1 MSRKKNRLP
10 SYQEEPLKVN
20 FKYLTKKQEE
30 LGKSIRNNEIT
41 IAIGPSGTGK
51 AQPLYSKIYTPSG
64 PITMGEA
71 KVGVEVCTPDGKSAF
86 IDGVFPQGIK
96 DYYRVHF
103 SDKTFVDCCGEHLWK
118 VFTINDR
125 CSDYRHGTGRFTIAQ
140 TKEMVGSILKKGKKN
155 YKLPVTK
162 PVYYIKR
169 LLPLEPYLL
178 GTLLGDGGMTGT
190 STMFASK
197 DFEIIEH
204 IRNSVSIYGL
214 EVNPT
219 KATLEGRAYDY
230 TIAQPNRQGQPSN
243 YVTQATREMGLRCK
257 SEFKFI
263 PKDYLYS
270 SLEDRVALLQG
281 LMDTDGTV
289 DKKSGC
295 PSLSTSSPKLRDDFC
310 ELVRSLGGIATVS
323 TKKTKYLDSFIININ
338 LPNDILPFRLTRK
351 AELVKLKTKYP
362 TPRFITEIEYIGEIE
377 QQCISID
384 SEEHLYLTDNHV
396 VTHNTY
402 CALQEALNLL
412 GDKYKRIV
420 LVKSVVAIKGEEL
433 GYGKGTYEEKIAPY
447 MMSFIGN
454 IDKILDKKGS
464 AEDLIKKGLIEILP
478 IAFIRGITQ
487 DDCIVLLDE
496 FQNFTDHT
504 FKSLITR
511 IGSNCKYI
519 FFGDIEQVDRSN
531 KNESCAEKVVDIFK
545 DSDVISVLEFTDDD
559 CVRNP
564 IIPKILTKLREGGL

>member
-51 AQPLYSKIYTPSG
+51 
-64 PITMGEA
+64 
-71 KVGVEVCTPDGKSAF
+71 
-86 IDGVFPQGIK
+86 
-96 DYYRVHF
+96 
-103 SDKTFVDCCGEHLWK
+103 
-118 VFTINDR
+118 
-125 CSDYRHGTGRFTIAQ
+125 
-140 TKEMVGSILKKGKKN
+140 
-155 YKLPVTK
+155 
-162 PVYYIKR
+162 
-169 LLPLEPYLL
+169 
-178 GTLLGDGGMTGT
+178 
-190 STMFASK
+190 
-197 DFEIIEH
+197 
-204 IRNSVSIYGL
+204 
-214 EVNPT
+214 
-219 KATLEGRAYDY
+219 
-230 TIAQPNRQGQPSN
+230 
-243 YVTQATREMGLRCK
+243 
-257 SEFKFI
+257 
-263 PKDYLYS
+263 
-270 SLEDRVALLQG
+270 
-281 LMDTDGTV
+281 
-289 DKKSGC
+289 
-295 PSLSTSSPKLRDDFC
+295 
-310 ELVRSLGGIATVS
+310 
-323 TKKTKYLDSFIININ
+323 
-338 LPNDILPFRLTRK
+338 
-351 AELVKLKTKYP
+351 
-362 TPRFITEIEYIGEIE
+362 
-377 QQCISID
+377 
-384 SEEHLYLTDNHV
+384 
-396 VTHNTY
+396 TY

>member
-1 MSRKKNRLP
+1 MSKQKNRLP
-10 SYQEEPLKVN
+10 AYQQEKLVRD
-20 FKYLTKKQEE
+20 FKPKTDKQKE
-30 LGKSIRNNEIT
+30 LIDLIDSKEVT
-41 IAIGPSGTGK
+41 IVKGPSGSGK

-323 TKKTKYLDSFIININ
+323 IKKTKYLDSFIITIN

-351 AELVKLKTKYP
+351 AELVKLKTKYL

-402 CALQEALNLL
+402 CALAKALDLL
-412 GDKYKRIV
+412 GTYYKQII
-420 LVKSVVAIKGEEL
+420 LVKSLTTVPEEEL
-433 GYGKGTYEEKIAPY
+433 GSLPGTVERKLDPY
-447 MMSFIGN
+447 IMSYTWN
-454 IDKILDKKGS
+454 IDKLCGEGSAKSLMDKK
-464 AEDLIKKGLIEILP
+464 LITVLP
-478 IAFIRGITQ
+478 IAFARGISI
-487 DDCIVLLDE
+487 DNSIVIVDE
-496 FQNFTDHT
+496 VQNLSYHT
-504 FKSLITR
+504 FKTLVTR
-511 IGSNCKYI
+511 IGDRSKYI
-519 FFGDIEQVDRSN
+519 LLGDVEQIDRRKKEESPLERIFEIFEVDDN
-531 KNESCAEKVVDIFK
+531 VGT
-545 DSDVISVLEFTDDD
+545 LEFTDAD

-564 IIPKILTKLREGGL
+564 IIPKILSKLRENGI